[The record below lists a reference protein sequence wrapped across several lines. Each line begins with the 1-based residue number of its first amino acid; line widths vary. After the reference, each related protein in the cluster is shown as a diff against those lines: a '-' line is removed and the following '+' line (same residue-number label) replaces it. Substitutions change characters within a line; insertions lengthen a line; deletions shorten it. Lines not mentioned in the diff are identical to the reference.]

1 MGTGGDSLLVA
12 FPDAAEAVAACV
24 EGQLAMSAHHWPP
37 GAEIQVRMGVHTG
50 EASPSGDNYVAL
62 PLHQVAR
69 IAAGA
74 HGGQILVSQ
83 ATATAAEGR
92 ASAEDAPGRPRVF
105 SATRFRCTRAPW
117 LTLTSVTNSRR
128 CAHRGPGPQPALPPR
143 QLRRAGRGPIGA
155 CRLAGH
161 NRSGH
166 RRRPWGR
173 REDTPAVQVA
183 FDLLDDF
190 DDGAWLVELAPLSDS
205 ASVSRTVASAMGI
218 AEVPA

>member
-1 MGTGGDSLLVA
+1 MGTEGDSLLVA

-83 ATATAAEGR
+83 ATATAAEGGLPPR
-92 ASAEDAPGRPRVF
+92 THLAALGSFQLRGFAAPEPLYRLRH
-105 SATRFRCTRAPW
+105 
-117 LTLTSVTNSRR
+117 LTSVTNSRR
-128 CAHRGPGPQPALPPR
+128 CAPSGSWTTTCPSAAPASSGGPRTDRRLPACWAQPVWSP
-143 QLRRAGRGPIGA
+143 
-155 CRLAGH
+155 
-161 NRSGH
+161 S
-166 RRRPWGR
+166 
-173 REDTPAVQVA
+173 
-183 FDLLDDF
+183 
-190 DDGAWLVELAPLSDS
+190 
-205 ASVSRTVASAMGI
+205 
-218 AEVPA
+218 